1 MIRYFLVFSIGLL
14 LGGLIWKSGY
24 DSGIHDRVIRNKS
37 KPSDLSDKPY
47 IDNKVRVYK
56 I

>member
-1 MIRYFLVFSIGLL
+1 MIRYFLIFSIGIL

-24 DSGIHDRVIRNKS
+24 DNGIHDREIRNKS
-37 KPSDLSDKPY
+37 QAVDKPY
-47 IDNKVRVYK
+47 TYNKVRVYK